1 MLFVPGQKGCCVLR
15 PSAATALAPEVTQCK
30 VRFPKNSPREQHLQG
45 EIDKMREKAK
55 KFFFFLHSHKKSLE
69 YKKRCECLVLVKGEY
84 SSKLFL
90 LP

>member
-15 PSAATALAPEVTQCK
+15 PSAATAPAPEVTQCK

-55 KFFFFLHSHKKSLE
+55 KFFFFFTLIKSHWNI
-69 YKKRCECLVLVKGEY
+69 RRDVNVWC
-84 SSKLFL
+84 
-90 LP
+90 